1 MTTNTVSNSMR
12 VSFWNLLQNNSFT
25 ICIPKI
31 QRNYAQGRLE
41 PEPTQIRENFLDEIL
56 LSLAIKENL
65 DGEDI
70 LRKLNLSNNCIQ
82 IRGMKKPL
90 NFQNSSDLRKIFLFC
105 GEVIIIYSDEL
116 EETYD
121 YYAQDYA
128 DFDMILAIL
137 KNIRICCMEYG
148 ENTNV
153 EISIK

>member
-1 MTTNTVSNSMR
+1 MEIKIMMYLFAIIVVTFIVNKCKKAHKRISAISTFNS
-12 VSFWNLLQNNSFT
+12 V
-25 ICIPKI
+25 
-31 QRNYAQGRLE
+31 
-41 PEPTQIRENFLDEIL
+41 ENDFIKKYYIYEK
-56 LSLAIKENL
+56 AIKENL

-70 LRKLNLSNNCIQ
+70 IRKLNLNNNFIQ
-82 IRGMKKPL
+82 IRGMKKPF
-90 NFQNSSDLRKIFLFC
+90 NFQNSSDLRKIFLCC

>member
-1 MTTNTVSNSMR
+1 MEIKIMMYLFAIIVVTFIVNKCKKANKRISAISTFNS
-12 VSFWNLLQNNSFT
+12 V
-25 ICIPKI
+25 
-31 QRNYAQGRLE
+31 
-41 PEPTQIRENFLDEIL
+41 ENDFIKKYYIYEK
-56 LSLAIKENL
+56 AIKENL

-70 LRKLNLSNNCIQ
+70 LRKLNLSNNFIQ

>member
-1 MTTNTVSNSMR
+1 METKIMMYLFAIIVVTFIENKCKKAHKRISAISTFNS
-12 VSFWNLLQNNSFT
+12 V
-25 ICIPKI
+25 
-31 QRNYAQGRLE
+31 
-41 PEPTQIRENFLDEIL
+41 ENDFIKKYYIYEK
-56 LSLAIKENL
+56 AIKENL

>member
-1 MTTNTVSNSMR
+1 MEIKIMMYLFAIIVVTFIVNKCKKAHKRISAISTFNS
-12 VSFWNLLQNNSFT
+12 V
-25 ICIPKI
+25 
-31 QRNYAQGRLE
+31 
-41 PEPTQIRENFLDEIL
+41 ENDFIKKYYIYEK
-56 LSLAIKENL
+56 AIKENL

-70 LRKLNLSNNCIQ
+70 LRKLNLSNNFIQ

>member
-1 MTTNTVSNSMR
+1 MEIKIMMYLFAIIVVTFIVNKCKKANKRISAISTFNS
-12 VSFWNLLQNNSFT
+12 V
-25 ICIPKI
+25 
-31 QRNYAQGRLE
+31 
-41 PEPTQIRENFLDEIL
+41 ENDFIKKYYIYEK
-56 LSLAIKENL
+56 AIKENL

-70 LRKLNLSNNCIQ
+70 LRKLNLSNNFIQ

-90 NFQNSSDLRKIFLFC
+90 NFQNSSDLRKIFLLC

>member
-1 MTTNTVSNSMR
+1 METKIMMY
-12 VSFWNLLQNNSFT
+12 LFT
-25 ICIPKI
+25 IIVVTFIVNKCKKAHKRISAI
-31 QRNYAQGRLE
+31 STFNSV
-41 PEPTQIRENFLDEIL
+41 ENDFIKKYYIYEK
-56 LSLAIKENL
+56 AIKENL

>member
-1 MTTNTVSNSMR
+1 MEIKIMMY
-12 VSFWNLLQNNSFT
+12 LFT
-25 ICIPKI
+25 IIVVTFIVNKCKKAHKRISAI
-31 QRNYAQGRLE
+31 STFNSV
-41 PEPTQIRENFLDEIL
+41 ENDFIKKYYIYEK
-56 LSLAIKENL
+56 AIKENL

>member
-1 MTTNTVSNSMR
+1 METKIMMYLFAIIVVTFIVNKCKKAHKRISAISTFNS
-12 VSFWNLLQNNSFT
+12 VENDF
-25 ICIPKI
+25 IKKYYIYEKAI
-31 QRNYAQGRLE
+31 Q
-41 PEPTQIRENFLDEIL
+41 
-56 LSLAIKENL
+56 ENL

>member
-1 MTTNTVSNSMR
+1 MEIKIMMY
-12 VSFWNLLQNNSFT
+12 LFT
-25 ICIPKI
+25 IIFVTFIVNKCKKAHKRISAI
-31 QRNYAQGRLE
+31 STFNSV
-41 PEPTQIRENFLDEIL
+41 ENDFIKKYYIYEK
-56 LSLAIKENL
+56 AIKENL

-70 LRKLNLSNNCIQ
+70 LRKLNLSNNFIQ

-90 NFQNSSDLRKIFLFC
+90 NFQNSSDLRKIFLCC

>member
-1 MTTNTVSNSMR
+1 MEIKIMMYLFAIIVVTFIVNKCKKANKRISAISTFNS
-12 VSFWNLLQNNSFT
+12 V
-25 ICIPKI
+25 
-31 QRNYAQGRLE
+31 
-41 PEPTQIRENFLDEIL
+41 ENDFIKKYYIYEK
-56 LSLAIKENL
+56 AIKENL

-70 LRKLNLSNNCIQ
+70 LRKLNLSNNFIQ

-90 NFQNSSDLRKIFLFC
+90 NFQNSSDLRKIFLCC

>member
-1 MTTNTVSNSMR
+1 METKIMMY
-12 VSFWNLLQNNSFT
+12 LFT
-25 ICIPKI
+25 IIVVTFIVNKCKKAHKRISAI
-31 QRNYAQGRLE
+31 STFNSV
-41 PEPTQIRENFLDEIL
+41 ENDFIKKYYIYEK
-56 LSLAIKENL
+56 AIKDNL

-70 LRKLNLSNNCIQ
+70 LRKLNLSNNFIQ
-82 IRGMKKPL
+82 IRGMKKPV
-90 NFQNSSDLRKIFLFC
+90 NFQNSSDLRKIFLWC

>member
-1 MTTNTVSNSMR
+1 MEIKIMMY
-12 VSFWNLLQNNSFT
+12 LFT
-25 ICIPKI
+25 IIVVTFIVNKCKKAHKRISAI
-31 QRNYAQGRLE
+31 STFNSV
-41 PEPTQIRENFLDEIL
+41 ENDFIKKYYIYEK
-56 LSLAIKENL
+56 AIKENL

-70 LRKLNLSNNCIQ
+70 LRKLNLSNNFIQ

>member
-1 MTTNTVSNSMR
+1 METKIMMY
-12 VSFWNLLQNNSFT
+12 LFT
-25 ICIPKI
+25 IIVVTFIVNKCKKAHKRISAI
-31 QRNYAQGRLE
+31 STFNSV
-41 PEPTQIRENFLDEIL
+41 ENDFIKKYYIYEK
-56 LSLAIKENL
+56 AIKDNL

-70 LRKLNLSNNCIQ
+70 LRKLNLSNNFIQ

>member
-1 MTTNTVSNSMR
+1 MEIKIIIYLFAIIVVTFIVNKCKKAHKRIGAISTFNS
-12 VSFWNLLQNNSFT
+12 V
-25 ICIPKI
+25 
-31 QRNYAQGRLE
+31 
-41 PEPTQIRENFLDEIL
+41 ENDFIKKYYIYEK
-56 LSLAIKENL
+56 AIKENL

-70 LRKLNLSNNCIQ
+70 LRKLNLSNNFIQ
-82 IRGMKKPL
+82 IRGMKKPF

-128 DFDMILAIL
+128 DFEMILAIL

>member
-1 MTTNTVSNSMR
+1 METKIMMY
-12 VSFWNLLQNNSFT
+12 LFT
-25 ICIPKI
+25 IIVVTFIVNKCKKAHKRISAI
-31 QRNYAQGRLE
+31 STFNSV
-41 PEPTQIRENFLDEIL
+41 ENDFIKKYYIYEK
-56 LSLAIKENL
+56 AIKENL

-90 NFQNSSDLRKIFLFC
+90 NFQNSSELRKIFLFC

>member
-1 MTTNTVSNSMR
+1 METKIMMY
-12 VSFWNLLQNNSFT
+12 LFT
-25 ICIPKI
+25 IIVVTFIVNKCKKAHKRISAI
-31 QRNYAQGRLE
+31 STFNSV
-41 PEPTQIRENFLDEIL
+41 ENDFIKKYYIYEK
-56 LSLAIKENL
+56 AIKENL

-70 LRKLNLSNNCIQ
+70 LRKLNLSNNFIQ

>member
-1 MTTNTVSNSMR
+1 METKIMMY
-12 VSFWNLLQNNSFT
+12 LFT
-25 ICIPKI
+25 IIVVTFIVNKCKKAHKRISAI
-31 QRNYAQGRLE
+31 STFNSV
-41 PEPTQIRENFLDEIL
+41 ENDFIKKYYIYEK
-56 LSLAIKENL
+56 AIKENL

-70 LRKLNLSNNCIQ
+70 LRKLNLSNNFIQ

-121 YYAQDYA
+121 YYAQNYA

>member
-1 MTTNTVSNSMR
+1 METKIMMY
-12 VSFWNLLQNNSFT
+12 LFT
-25 ICIPKI
+25 IIVVTFIVNKCKKAHKRISAI
-31 QRNYAQGRLE
+31 STFNSV
-41 PEPTQIRENFLDEIL
+41 ENDFIIKYYIYVK
-56 LSLAIKENL
+56 AIKENL

-105 GEVIIIYSDEL
+105 GEVIIIYSDEW